1 MGIIQQKET
10 KEMEGEGR
18 EAKERD
24 WERKASNKKRK
35 RNSHPLSFSQTLD
48 TTKSKFQSYDTYVL
62 SDPVGWAKGWGALA
76 ADVAADDAMRKRVMF
91 DLMNEPDARGIGWAT
106 VRICF
111 LHFFPVFVNNQ
122 KTAGA
127 RLKALVSLSE
137 ERESES
143 FFRSSERQRQRVFFF
158 FFALLPEKE
167 ANKKLT
173 FSLSLSP
180 LFSSSL
186 QGPGAGNYGATAL
199 FLMAMEE
206 IHKVNPTGL
215 FLIEGSGQPTQMSWG
230 DGFASDPWVVGSGQ
244 SAAPFFEA
252 VMAKPYAANV
262 VLSPHVYPSSVFDNH
277 NPAVTTGPPLWMR
290 MTNSYGYLT
299 KRGFCASADTEKK
312 ACRTFPVIFGE
323 TGSFFSAPSDVA
335 MLEDFARYMQTEDA
349 EHNKVPNMLF
359 W

>member
-18 EAKERD
+18 EAKERAR
-24 WERKASNKKRK
+24 ERKASNKKRK

-180 LFSSSL
+180 FSLPLSRARAPATMERPPFSSWPWRRSTRSTPPVSSSSR
-186 QGPGAGNYGATAL
+186 GPGSRRRCLGETAL
-199 FLMAMEE
+199 P
-206 IHKVNPTGL
+206 PTH
-215 FLIEGSGQPTQMSWG
+215 GSSAR
-230 DGFASDPWVVGSGQ
+230 ASRRLRFS
-244 SAAPFFEA
+244 
-252 VMAKPYAANV
+252 KP
-262 VLSPHVYPSSVFDNH
+262 
-277 NPAVTTGPPLWMR
+277 
-290 MTNSYGYLT
+290 
-299 KRGFCASADTEKK
+299 
-312 ACRTFPVIFGE
+312 
-323 TGSFFSAPSDVA
+323 
-335 MLEDFARYMQTEDA
+335 
-349 EHNKVPNMLF
+349 
-359 W
+359 